1 MWTFF
6 RFGAQASHHNS
17 FPCPGAQVL
26 AHRLLWLWHMGLVA
40 LRHVGSPQTRD
51 RTHFPCVGRW
61 ILNHWIT
68 REVPP
73 SLLKAFLESFFSYP
87 ENPHDANVWCGERAQ
102 GASQEGCCSSLLR
115 ESVMSTPSAPK
126 VGWLKPWL
134 CFVGFPHPAVLEQ
147 AYNAKDNKW
156 FHLLFMSVLH
166 VPSLNKEVFPG

>member
-61 ILNHWIT
+61 ILNHWTT

-102 GASQEGCCSSLLR
+102 GASQEGCCILCSEKVWCQLHLPQRLGDWSPG
-115 ESVMSTPSAPK
+115 SVLWGFPILQFLSRHT
-126 VGWLKPWL
+126 VLKITSDSIFCSCL
-134 CFVGFPHPAVLEQ
+134 CFMCQV
-147 AYNAKDNKW
+147 
-156 FHLLFMSVLH
+156 
-166 VPSLNKEVFPG
+166 